1 MLIAFF
7 ESIKYIGHQ
16 LPVALLRI
24 FLGYYYFNEGLQ
36 KIKSDFLTSPKL
48 AEMISDGLAI
58 NTASPWYQIF
68 LDNIVVYN
76 WKTFSHL
83 IVLSEI
89 LVGVSFLVGYLVR
102 PMAVLGVILSVHYL
116 LLFRLEYEPFYKLLI
131 VSHIVLA
138 WIGAGRCLGIDYFF
152 YKRNRG
158 ILW

>member
-16 LPVALLRI
+16 WPVAFLRV

-36 KIKSDFLTSPKL
+36 KIKNDFLTSPKL

-58 NTASPWYQIF
+58 NLASAWYQVF
-68 LDNIVVYN
+68 LDNIVVYH

-102 PMAVLGVILSVHYL
+102 PMAVLGVVLSIHYL

-131 VSHIVLA
+131 VSHMVLA
-138 WIGAGRCLGIDYFF
+138 WIGAGRCLGVDYFF